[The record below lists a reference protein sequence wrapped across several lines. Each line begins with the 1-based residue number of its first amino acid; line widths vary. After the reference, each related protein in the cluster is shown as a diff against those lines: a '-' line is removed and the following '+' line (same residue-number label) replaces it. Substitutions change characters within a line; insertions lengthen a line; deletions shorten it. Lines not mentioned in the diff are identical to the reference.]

1 MLKTKKFFR
10 IALVLLILVASLL
23 AALTILTGAGSVL
36 MLANPVLFGFSL
48 VLFILS
54 ILVWLF
60 SWSLLVA
67 ARNKKPIKSIFRIG
81 FSAVFGSL
89 TPVQLG
95 SDLLRSMFL
104 KEEFGISMS
113 ESFSASMMV
122 KGLKF
127 SFLSIASTI
136 VIIIAF
142 STNSVNEA
150 LFLPL
155 LSGFFV
161 VVLASLLFLLPLNK
175 KIGYSI
181 SRLFGAMS
189 KKIKL
194 AKPLERYFVKY
205 SDFLQEFSG
214 VVLISTFFLAALS
227 WVLEFFSLYFVFSA
241 LGISIPLIS
250 LLVFFILIAVLERT
264 PVIPRGIL
272 LVELVGFAFL
282 SFPMV
287 SQAELSIAQIGS
299 VLVLFDVTRIIFPVL
314 SSLAF
319 YVAFKAI
326 QARNK

>member
-1 MLKTKKFFR
+1 MLKTKKFIR
-10 IALVLLILVASLL
+10 IALVLLILMLSLL
-23 AALTILTGAGSVL
+23 TVLSILTGATSVL
-36 MLANPVLFGFSL
+36 LLSNPVLLGFSL

-54 ILVWLF
+54 IFVWLF
-60 SWSLLVA
+60 SWSLLIVV
-67 ARNKKPIKSIFRIG
+67 RNKKPIKSIFRAG

-104 KEEFGISMS
+104 KDEFNIPMS
-113 ESFSASMMV
+113 ESFSASMVV

-127 SFLSIASTI
+127 SFLAFASTA
-136 VIIIAF
+136 VIITAF
-142 STNSVNEA
+142 STDSVSEA

-161 VVLASLLFLLPLNK
+161 VILASLLFLLPLNK
-175 KIGYSI
+175 KIGYKI
-181 SRLFGAMS
+181 SRLFGAIS

-194 AKPLERYFVKY
+194 VKPLEKYFIKY
-205 SDFLQEFSG
+205 SDFLREFS
-214 VVLISTFFLAALS
+214 VAILFTTFLLAALS
-227 WVLEFFSLYFVFSA
+227 WVLEFFSLYFVFAS
-241 LGISIPLIS
+241 LGISIPIIS

-299 VLVLFDVTRIIFPVL
+299 VLVLFDVARIIFPVL
-314 SSLAF
+314 SSLVF

-326 QARNK
+326 QAKNK